1 MPERG
6 TSGNVSDLRPPWGD
20 SAAKAADESASAEAA
35 HGCLHT
41 ATGSGHQTRNRDALP
56 RLCTA

>member
-1 MPERG
+1 MPECG

-20 SAAKAADESASAEAA
+20 SAAKEAAESASAEAT

-41 ATGSGHQTRNRDALP
+41 ACRMR
-56 RLCTA
+56 